1 MADSPR
7 VLVRGI
13 PNRPDINVRSG
24 PGTTFDVLFRVAVGV
39 TALAVDALPDAAN
52 NQFQGKVY
60 QWIKLRLDDGREV
73 WARDDLLDLL
83 PGDFSALGY
92 GVIRQEAYA
101 FGLTRDPGAARP
113 RAPGVADPTPAD
125 PPPPAWVPA
134 GAEAPSP
141 TPVDETPV
149 EKPPVKPSPTPPP
162 ATDEEAGS
170 SAIVIGARGT
180 INARGGPAISYPIVL
195 QLLRGTRL
203 DVLDVAPE
211 EGGGPLRWVR
221 ISQRGTEAWV
231 REDLL
236 SFRGAGSVARGL
248 VAAGLYAAPMGEGQY
263 WWVRGFS
270 GPQPNHPGWDLG
282 AIQGE
287 PVLAGPRGGLVIVS
301 FQAVKATPD
310 GPRTLDHGLSLGDA
324 RVFSDAGWG
333 FGYGHYIIVRYD
345 HALLPEITQQT
356 LAARNMP
363 GAHLAVM
370 YAHLHQRDVEAGALL
385 QAGQPIGQC
394 GTTGN
399 SEAPH
404 VHLEVRATQDAN
416 EMRWARMARG
426 LIEPEVL
433 FNR

>member
-1 MADSPR
+1 MAEPPR

-24 PGTTFDVLFRVAVGV
+24 PGTTFGVLFRVAVGV
-39 TALAVDALPDAAN
+39 TALAVDALPDAAKN
-52 NQFQGKVY
+52 NFQGKVY
-60 QWIKLRLDDGREV
+60 QSIKLRLDDGREV

-92 GVIRQEAYA
+92 GVLQQEAYA
-101 FGLTRDPGAARP
+101 FGLTREQVRP
-113 RAPGVADPTPAD
+113 ASTPQEPAD
-125 PPPPAWVPA
+125 PPPADPAPPVWVPA
-134 GAEAPSP
+134 GEEAPSP
-141 TPVDETPV
+141 APVEEPPVETPVD
-149 EKPPVKPSPTPPP
+149 PSPTPPP
-162 ATDEEAGS
+162 PRPDEEAGS
-170 SAIVIGARGT
+170 TAIVIGARGT

-221 ISQRGTEAWV
+221 ISQRGTEGWV

-248 VAAGLYAAPMGEGQY
+248 VLAGLYPAPLGEGQY

-282 AIQGE
+282 ALQGE

-301 FQAVKATPD
+301 FQAVKATPN

-333 FGYGHYIIVRYD
+333 FGYGHYVIVRYD